1 MPVASFLRCLS
12 TVALIGLMGC
22 DAALPVGLPGVG
34 LHEIRILDGTVK
46 IAAPAG
52 YCIDPKTS
60 VVRGDAVVVLIG
72 RCTARGGVAAA
83 LVSLTVGAPAS
94 AGVLLAGPDAL
105 AKFFTS
111 PAGRRLLAR
120 DGKAAHV
127 AVTRAMVGD
136 STLYLHVEDRQAG
149 EYWRAITA
157 IRGRLVTVSASGTE
171 GAPLTPDQGLK
182 LVQDTIRL
190 LAERNPDKT
199 VPALTAGAG

>member
-1 MPVASFLRCLS
+1 MSVASLLRRLS
-12 TVALIGLMGC
+12 VLALIGLMGC
-22 DAALPVGLPGVG
+22 DDGLPGVLPGAG
-34 LHEIRILDGTVK
+34 LHEISILDKTVT
-46 IAAPAG
+46 IAAPQG

-94 AGVLLAGPDAL
+94 AGVLIAGPDAL

-127 AVTRAMVGD
+127 AVTRALVGGN
-136 STLYLHVEDRQAG
+136 TLYLHVEDRQAG

-157 IRGRLVTVSASGTE
+157 IKGRLVTVSASGTE
-171 GAPLTPDQGLK
+171 DAPLTPEQGLK

-190 LAERNPDKT
+190 LAERNPE
-199 VPALTAGAG
+199 AGATVQGG

>member
-1 MPVASFLRCLS
+1 MPVAFFLRRIAIL
-12 TVALIGLMGC
+12 ALIGLMGC
-22 DAALPVGLPGVG
+22 DDALPVGIPGVS
-34 LHEIRILDGTVK
+34 LHEIKILDGTVK
-46 IAAPAG
+46 VAAPSG

-111 PAGRRLLAR
+111 YAGRRLLAR

-127 AVTRAMVGD
+127 TVTQALVDG
-136 STLYLHVEDRQAG
+136 SSLYLHVKDQQAG

-157 IRGRLVTVSASGTE
+157 IKGRLVTISASGTE
-171 GAPLTPDQGLK
+171 RAPLTPDQGFK
-182 LVQDTIRL
+182 LVRDTIRL
-190 LAERNPDKT
+190 LVQRNPDKT
-199 VPALTAGAG
+199 MPSQGG

>member
-1 MPVASFLRCLS
+1 ML
-12 TVALIGLMGC
+12 ALIGLMGC
-22 DAALPVGLPGVG
+22 DDGLPGVLPGAG
-34 LHEIRILDGTVK
+34 LHEISILDKTVT
-46 IAAPAG
+46 IAAPQG

-94 AGVLLAGPDAL
+94 AGVLIAGPDAL

-127 AVTRAMVGD
+127 AVTRALVGGN
-136 STLYLHVEDRQAG
+136 TLYLHVEDRQAG

-157 IRGRLVTVSASGTE
+157 IKGRLVTVSASGTE
-171 GAPLTPDQGLK
+171 DAPLTPEQGLK

-190 LAERNPDKT
+190 LAERNPE
-199 VPALTAGAG
+199 AGATVQGG